1 MIEANPGK
9 FYWKLKRVER
19 ERKLCGL
26 FLTLGFV
33 ACVSFVGVKTW
44 ENRRYYNGRGA
55 RSKTDKKQK
64 LPSFWRNYKHMNIVS
79 VSVLSIRTEY
89 FDTDLI
95 LRTVLD
101 CFEITPLYIYILVL
115 NNKTL
120 LLIAILKPNFINA
133 ISSFNECNIVF

>member
-1 MIEANPGK
+1 
-9 FYWKLKRVER
+9 
-19 ERKLCGL
+19 
-26 FLTLGFV
+26 
-33 ACVSFVGVKTW
+33 
-44 ENRRYYNGRGA
+44 
-55 RSKTDKKQK
+55 
-64 LPSFWRNYKHMNIVS
+64 MNIVS

-115 NNKTL
+115 NKKTL